1 MRIPT
6 FILCVLVF
14 TGSLCGAQSNDFV
27 ASDGITSE
35 LHKANAGRITFMEK
49 TVPIESYKAFDFLS
63 TVTLK
68 EGDDFSMRAFL
79 GNSLTNY
86 LHSLAPALTV
96 EELNKAGNYR
106 FSFYVDSK
114 LIYEENIN
122 PGAGLPAAKNKSTV
136 LRIPFISSTQE
147 DSWGRYLWGRFMARG
162 GDDALTTGEHSLRV
176 VISTYVNQDT
186 VIVGPQ
192 VAEGTVNVIVLR
204 KGRELSDAEA
214 QPQQIAANSGWEID
228 KSPYN
233 KQLIMELKRSI
244 AGLRFKN
251 ITSIVVIRNGKLL
264 LEEYFNGATRSTL
277 HDTRSVGKSF
287 ASALTGFA
295 IRDGYIPDEN
305 VMLSRFYTLR
315 DFSNYS
321 PRKDSVTLKS
331 LLTMSS
337 AFNGSDSDSESPGNE
352 ENMYPTDNWVKF
364 TLDLPMDE
372 HKSIGKKWDYFT
384 AGVVVLGDI
393 LHRSVPGGLD
403 EYSRKVLFT
412 PLGIREYKWQYTPQH
427 VANTAGGLGLRSL
440 DLARFGQLYKNGGV
454 WEGKRL
460 LPAAWVEKTLSP
472 QIDLPQGN
480 GHYGYLFWNTAY
492 TVNGE
497 KHEAFYCSGNGGN
510 KVFVFKDLPLVVIV
524 TATAYG
530 QAFAHPQVEKIMEG
544 FVLPAVVEAIRH

>member
-1 MRIPT
+1 MRIPI

-14 TGSLCGAQSNDFV
+14 TASLCGAQSNDFV
-27 ASDGITSE
+27 ASDVIMSE

-68 EGDDFSMRAFL
+68 EGGDFSMRAFL

-86 LHSLAPALTV
+86 LHLLAPVLTV

-186 VIVGPQ
+186 VIIGPQ

-544 FVLPAVVEAIRH
+544 FVLPAVVE